1 MPVVWFCD
9 SCATLFL
16 TRSTRRNNAA
26 HGRRLETHAL
36 SPPIP
41 FYYESPLPFPNIKK
55 KNQKK
60 WGTECPPGWT
70 SLNLAAPIESVSY
83 TSATDNQLSLSLS
96 LTGLFRENGCLYFL
110 FSRPLSLSFISIALS
125 MEADRLYTRHRT
137 RCATRNQ
144 MGSLYRLDG
153 IWGCLFCPPRHTR
166 QLTHKE
172 WEKGRSAR
180 SGSPFCC
187 IATRAPSPFC
197 YFYRL
202 YFIVVVDHMSNV
214 FGDWAQSTRSPSFL
228 DLSFARCRVPPYK
241 SKSNAKM

>member
-83 TSATDNQLSLSLS
+83 TSATDNQLSLSLFHWLGS
-96 LTGLFRENGCLYFL
+96 LERTAVCIFCSLG
-110 FSRPLSLSFISIALS
+110 LSLSLLSRLPCRWKQIGCIHDTAHVVQPGIKWGVYIAWTAFGAASFVPHVILDNLRTKNEKKGVLFALVLPSVALPLELHRPFVISIDSTSSSSSTICQMFLAIEHSQL
-125 MEADRLYTRHRT
+125 DRLR
-137 RCATRNQ
+137 
-144 MGSLYRLDG
+144 
-153 IWGCLFCPPRHTR
+153 F
-166 QLTHKE
+166 
-172 WEKGRSAR
+172 
-180 SGSPFCC
+180 
-187 IATRAPSPFC
+187 
-197 YFYRL
+197 
-202 YFIVVVDHMSNV
+202 
-214 FGDWAQSTRSPSFL
+214 
-228 DLSFARCRVPPYK
+228 
-241 SKSNAKM
+241 